1 MNRLENDDS
10 QTRGEYLPDS
20 GFQQEMSQIAHP
32 PGGHRRLSSDQRSAL
47 LQVPQR
53 VPAAAAPREFLAHLV
68 SLIGRVLETKAA
80 VAGKHEGAWVVAV
93 ESAPTPSLSH
103 LHNGGSHAFDSV
115 GLTLGLGVDVWRS
128 EDHDWTLVG
137 LAAAP
142 STPVILLLE
151 GDWTGSA
158 QDLVTLA

>member
-1 MNRLENDDS
+1 
-10 QTRGEYLPDS
+10 
-20 GFQQEMSQIAHP
+20 MSHIAHP

-115 GLTLGLGVDVWRS
+115 GLTLGARATCFAFHTPSLPLR
-128 EDHDWTLVG
+128 
-137 LAAAP
+137 LAL
-142 STPVILLLE
+142 PVQRPHKDIFI
-151 GDWTGSA
+151 S
-158 QDLVTLA
+158 